1 MDPEYDSKL
10 KRLFGKYDSDNDG
23 SISMQELKQVVNEVN
38 QDGSIEVFDADG
50 DGVVNYQGKIRS

>member
-1 MDPEYDSKL
+1 
-10 KRLFGKYDSDNDG
+10 
-23 SISMQELKQVVNEVN
+23 MQELKQVVNEVN